1 MNVREPV
8 CQTDAGSGRDL
19 GGLAGLDLQ
28 HDLYLTLTDWTVWDV
43 ISDRLIEAGADLHSL
58 QISRQGDAFSARCRL
73 KRLSSEAARALT
85 GRLLDA
91 GLAQQASVEHLM
103 LAKASAGAPR

>member
-1 MNVREPV
+1 
-8 CQTDAGSGRDL
+8 L

-28 HDLYLTLTDWTVWDV
+28 HDLYLTLTDWTVWDA

-85 GRLLDA
+85 GRLLDG
-91 GLAQQASVEHLM
+91 GLVQQASVEHLM
-103 LAKASAGAPR
+103 LAKANAGAPR

>member
-1 MNVREPV
+1 MSVCEPV
-8 CQTDAGSGRDL
+8 CQIDAGSDQEVGA
-19 GGLAGLDLQ
+19 LAGLDLQ
-28 HDLYLTLTDWTVWDV
+28 HDLYLTLTDWTVWDA
-43 ISDRLIEAGADLHSL
+43 ISDRLIEAGAELHSL
-58 QISRQGDAFSARCRL
+58 QISRQGDAFNARCRL

-103 LAKASAGAPR
+103 LAKSNAGAQR

>member
-1 MNVREPV
+1 MSV
-8 CQTDAGSGRDL
+8 CESASQSDAGSEREL

-28 HDLYLTLTDWTVWDV
+28 HDLYLTLTDWTIWDV

-103 LAKASAGAPR
+103 LAKANAGAPR